1 MRLGPVVFSQATNS
15 NHAAVAVV
23 RIMPVDN
30 EQWTEL
36 TGFDRCAPSPL
47 AFRAL
52 VALLDTW
59 SGDDQAAAINH
70 ADALLTSWPDAVR
83 LAPWSWCKAA
93 AKGAVPPTWRL
104 VRALQLTTDHL
115 TKGTVNLA
123 HLAQHATLDHITELE
138 IPAYSGF
145 QELSFL
151 YHRPDAF
158 PALKK
163 LRANDK
169 QNDGEIRALAGSP
182 LWRTLESF
190 ETGTRADAVW
200 IVHRQDASRI
210 VPQVERPGRVRHL
223 ALRSPDLIAA
233 WDRTR
238 LPHLR
243 SAAIIVRSIDEA
255 LALAA
260 RVELSR
266 LTSLSLAF
274 RCGFSGS
281 SPSDPFLG
289 NVIEADEAAAEAFF
303 SNARLDRL
311 KELAIA
317 GYEMGYWGREGLGRL
332 GLNALIASG
341 LLQRLKRLSLKL
353 LPLGDAGV
361 AALAPALGMRLETL
375 ELVDVYC
382 KGDGAA
388 ALSDSP
394 CMPSLR
400 HLDLSANRIAA
411 ARFVQMA
418 SVAMPRLQ
426 SLDLSGPRINPYYWN
441 VGQQPLLDAGAAAWA
456 ASASVRR
463 LKRLR
468 LQNCHLTDEAL
479 TSIFRSP
486 QLRRL
491 EELDLSHS
499 AFTAA
504 AIAQAVV
511 GSPLWRNLKEL
522 SLNHCRLDNAAIE
535 ALSHVGHAPR
545 LRSLRLG
552 YNSIG
557 PSGAAALARW
567 PLLARVWHL
576 DLHDNLIGDQGL
588 IALARSPHLGR
599 LLELDLEQDC
609 WNSRKFTFSD
619 EAARALATSPSL
631 TRLDAL
637 YSGCVDE
644 YHEGAYSPGFSKNA
658 LNVLRKAKVMRQAFQ
673 AACSDFSR
681 VSEYVELAAFDE
693 EAKLDEH
700 DFRGHPYTLNEQ
712 EADPG
717 ARRMQQVPLPS
728 AAVTASDDATPPA
741 IRPLPP
747 AADVKG
753 EDIIEGLEF
762 RDPTPATSVSLEL
775 DLSLVDRQRPLP
787 VQASKVLS
795 DTLRRLFEAGAIG
808 SFESTGS
815 SAKEGKDGEMI
826 YTRDRFSIGIKGDPE
841 PAVQLIREA
850 LWWLGAPARTD
861 LERFPLELTREPAT
875 IAGRFLQ
882 LAAAKVARWQNGDH
896 RGHRIDRVPF
906 TPTQRRTIRRI
917 LTETRAAEAASGWA
931 SVATGDGGRVAFYIK
946 HLDGAPKFDTLN
958 ALVDVLSLE
967 TSGLIHKLMQECDL
981 MSWPMAFAPSA
992 AVARAIDC
1000 DWPKVEVVT
1009 SAVSLHQ
1016 FLARGPYHWW
1026 SRAAKKRS

>member
-1 MRLGPVVFSQATNS
+1 MRFGSVVLSHATNPDR
-15 NHAAVAVV
+15 AAVRV
-23 RIMPVDN
+23 RRMAVDN

-36 TGFDRCAPSPL
+36 TEFDRCAPGSL

-59 SGDDQAAAINH
+59 SGDDQAAAIDH
-70 ADALLTSWPDAVR
+70 ADALLARWPDAVR
-83 LAPWSWCKAA
+83 LAPWSWCKSA

-104 VRALQLTTDHL
+104 VRALQLRTDHL
-115 TKGTVNLA
+115 TKGTVNLT

-138 IPAYSGF
+138 IPAYSDF

-169 QNDGEIRALAGSP
+169 HGDGEVRALAGSP

-190 ETGTRADAVW
+190 EIADKADADW
-200 IVHRQDASRI
+200 IVHRKDVSRI
-210 VPQVERPGRVRHL
+210 VPQLGRRGRVRHL
-223 ALRSPDLIAA
+223 ALRSADLIAL
-233 WDRTR
+233 WDTTR

-243 SAAIIVRSIDEA
+243 SAAVIVRSVDEA
-255 LALAA
+255 LKLAA
-260 RVELSR
+260 RAELAQ
-266 LTSLSLAF
+266 LTSFSIAF
-274 RCGFSGS
+274 RCGFSGH
-281 SPSDPFLG
+281 SPGDPFLG

-303 SNARLDRL
+303 GSARLDRL
-311 KELAIA
+311 KELAIT
-317 GYEMGYWGREGLGRL
+317 GYRMGSWGREGLGRL

-361 AALAPALGMRLETL
+361 AALAPALAARLETL

-400 HLDLSANRIAA
+400 HFDLSANRIDAA
-411 ARFVQMA
+411 HFVQMA

-456 ASASVRR
+456 TSANARR

-468 LQNCHLTDEAL
+468 LQNCHLTDLAL
-479 TSIFRSP
+479 TAIFRSP
-486 QLRRL
+486 QFRKL
-491 EELDLSHS
+491 EELDLSHG

-511 GSPLWRNLKEL
+511 GSSLWHTLTEL

-535 ALSHVGHAPR
+535 ALAHVATAPR
-545 LRSLRLG
+545 LRSLQLG

-567 PLLARVWHL
+567 PVLRRLWHL
-576 DLHDNLIGDQGL
+576 DLHDNLVGDDGL
-588 IALARSPHLGR
+588 MALARSPHLGR

-619 EAARALATSPSL
+619 EAAHALETARSL
-631 TRLDAL
+631 ARLDAL
-637 YSGCVDE
+637 FSGCVDE
-644 YHEGAYSPGFSKNA
+644 YHEGAYSPGFTKDA
-658 LNVLRKAKVMRQAFQ
+658 LNALRKARAMRPAFQ
-673 AACSDFSR
+673 ATCSDFSR
-681 VSEYVELAAFDE
+681 VGEYIEPAAFDE
-693 EAKLDEH
+693 EARLDEH
-700 DFRGHPYTLNEQ
+700 DFRGHPDALNER
-712 EADPG
+712 EAPPG
-717 ARRMQQVPLPS
+717 TRGMQQVPPAS
-728 AAVTASDDATPPA
+728 TEDTASDVARPPA

-747 AADVKG
+747 GPDVKG

-762 RDPTPATSVSLEL
+762 RDPTPATSIRLEL
-775 DLSLVDRQRPLP
+775 DLSLVDAQRPLP
-787 VQASKVLS
+787 GQADRVLS
-795 DTLRRLFEAGAIG
+795 DTLRSLFKAGAIG
-808 SFESTGS
+808 SFEMVSG
-815 SAKEGKDGEMI
+815 SAKEGKHGEMI
-826 YTRDRFSIGIKGDPE
+826 YTRFRYWVGIKGDPQ
-841 PAVQLIREA
+841 PAVRLIREA
-850 LWWLGAPARTD
+850 LWWIGAPARTD
-861 LERFPLELTREPAT
+861 LDKYPLELTNAPAT
-875 IAGRFLQ
+875 TAGRFVQ
-882 LAAAKVARWQNGDH
+882 LAVPKIARWQNGNR

-906 TPTQRRTIRRI
+906 TPAQRKSIRRI
-917 LTETRAAEAASGWA
+917 LVETRAAEAASGWA
-931 SVATGDGGRVAFYIK
+931 SVATGDGGRIAFHTR
-946 HLDGAPKFDTLN
+946 HLDRGPKFDTLN
-958 ALVDVLSLE
+958 ALVDVLSPE
-967 TSGLIHKLMQECDL
+967 VSSLIHKLMQECAL
-981 MSWPMAFAPSA
+981 MSWPMAFAASA
-992 AVARAIDC
+992 EVARAIDC
-1000 DWPKVEVVT
+1000 DWPKVEVVA
-1009 SAVSLHQ
+1009 SAEALHQ

-1026 SRAAKKRS
+1026 SRAARKRA